1 MSKCNGDCNQ
11 GRNCNCITNQ
21 RDEARMNKFIKYL
34 LAFTALY
41 FLGHIAVALADNS
54 PPPIIR
60 CIPAGNGTVTC
71 FPI

>member
-1 MSKCNGDCNQ
+1 MNNQ
-11 GRNCNCITNQ
+11 PQNP
-21 RDEARMNKFIKYL
+21 DEDKMNKYIKYL
-34 LAFTALY
+34 LLFTALY
-41 FLGHIAVALADNS
+41 FFGHIAVALADNS